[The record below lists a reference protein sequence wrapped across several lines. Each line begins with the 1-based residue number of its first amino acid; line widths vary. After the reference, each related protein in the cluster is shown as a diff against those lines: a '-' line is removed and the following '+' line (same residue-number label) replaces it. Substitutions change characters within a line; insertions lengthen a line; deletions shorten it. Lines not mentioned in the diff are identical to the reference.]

1 MVWAVWRRPCAMWG
15 RLAGATVKV
24 ASPPGRKGT
33 SVARPPRRDPP
44 KRHGDRATATA
55 ARATGKGMGATAARA
70 DGDRRTQ
77 HTRGE
82 RLHAAGYGPAAG
94 SAAGGAAACDTLRA
108 CDQPRQ
114 WRGERH
120 SAARQPRCGQRS
132 RRRSCVWRAKRSGRT
147 DRQTLEPGQ
156 DPHPTT
162 SSRSGR
168 SMWHAGDVTD
178 SHARDEACGT
188 RGV

>member
-1 MVWAVWRRPCAMWG
+1 MWG

-162 SSRSGR
+162 LSRSGR
-168 SMWHAGDVTD
+168 STWHAGNVTD